1 MKAPTS
7 PMAAG
12 AKWGPS
18 SAGVIENDTVMG
30 RLLFQKSGAID
41 FMQNC
46 DLPPPLKVFSGPG
59 GTVISSMNRD
69 CGIKQDRQHVD
80 GGDDDFNIANNY
92 EFDVYC
98 RSGEHERQKLELLK
112 ALRLSQT
119 RAREAEKRAAS
130 LAEERDFISKAM
142 FQDSLRLLAY
152 RHWTRLLEFQVSKL
166 HSQSQQNHGGDD
178 DRGGDDGI
186 EASSWFMAL
195 AFCLGIMGVV
205 FSAYFF

>member
-1 MKAPTS
+1 MIGGWMKAPTS

-59 GTVISSMNRD
+59 GTVISSMNR
-69 CGIKQDRQHVD
+69 
-80 GGDDDFNIANNY
+80 
-92 EFDVYC
+92 FDVYC
-98 RSGEHERQKLELLK
+98 RSGGHEREKLELLK

-130 LAEERDFISKAM
+130 LAEEIDFISKAM